1 MTHQEIN
8 HIKQSAPQIEEVI
21 GRYVQLTRKGKS
33 LLGLCPFHED
43 HHPSLVVNQEKQY
56 FTCFACGEKGD
67 VIHFL
72 QKIEGLSFKEAVK
85 QLTVD
90 RGQLTGDRRQGGVKT
105 VKKDKKQLPADSD
118 AKQLSTVPCQ
128 LSTVPCQLLLEKNL
142 EFFSSLLPA
151 ASGDS
156 DLTPTWL
163 DFEVGTSPAMVAGE
177 WKAMRNR
184 LVFPIR
190 DEEGILVGF
199 GARRLTEAPGSPK
212 YINSPTS
219 ELYRKNELLYG
230 LNIARKAIREKGYAI
245 LVEGYKDVLAM
256 HAAGFGNT
264 VALCGTAL
272 CDGHIALLKKYTSR
286 VLVMLDADMAGRNAS
301 EKAVSLLRM
310 QGIRAYGVELPE
322 GEDPDSLFRL
332 WGKERF
338 TGYLRKK
345 LAEDSPSEEALL
357 LERIRTGIQ
366 TLSGITDM
374 TERMQALRR
383 LNTGIAHLTGLSQ
396 RQKRPAIMDWRWA

>member
-8 HIKQSAPQIEEVI
+8 NIKQSAPQIEEVI

-43 HHPSLVVNQEKQY
+43 HHPSLSVNPEKQY

-72 QKIEGLSFKEAVK
+72 QKIERVSFGEAVK
-85 QLTVD
+85 KLKIENGKLKIKSEVKPEVKLTK
-90 RGQLTGDRRQGGVKT
+90 RACETE
-105 VKKDKKQLPADSD
+105 KQNFL
-118 AKQLSTVPCQ
+118 
-128 LSTVPCQLLLEKNL
+128 
-142 EFFSSLLPA
+142 FFASLLPA

-163 DFEVGTSPAMVAGE
+163 DFGVGTSPAMVVGE

-199 GARRLTEAPGSPK
+199 GARRLTETSGSPK

-219 ELYRKNELLYG
+219 ELYRKNEILYG
-230 LNIARKAIREKGYAI
+230 LHIARKVIREKQYAI

-256 HAAGFGNT
+256 HAAGFRNT

-286 VLVMLDADMAGRNAS
+286 VQVMLDADTAGRKAS
-301 EKAVSLLRM
+301 EKAVYLLRM

-332 WGKERF
+332 WGKDRF

-345 LAEDSPSEEALL
+345 LVQDSPSEEALL

-366 TLSGITDM
+366 TLSGITD
-374 TERMQALRR
+374 TTDRMQALRR
-383 LNTGIAHLTGLSQ
+383 LNIGIAHLAGLSR
-396 RQKRPAIMDWRWA
+396 RQKRPATMDWRWV

>member
-8 HIKQSAPQIEEVI
+8 NIKQSAPQIEEVI
-21 GRYVQLTRKGKS
+21 GRYVQPTRKGKS

-43 HHPSLVVNQEKQY
+43 HHPSLSVNPEKQY

-72 QKIEGLSFKEAVK
+72 QKIEGLSFGEAMKKLKIENGKLKIKSEVK
-85 QLTVD
+85 PEVKLTKRVCE
-90 RGQLTGDRRQGGVKT
+90 TE
-105 VKKDKKQLPADSD
+105 KQN
-118 AKQLSTVPCQ
+118 
-128 LSTVPCQLLLEKNL
+128 LL
-142 EFFSSLLPA
+142 FFSSLLPA

-163 DFEVGTSPAMVAGE
+163 DFGVGTSPAMVVGE

-199 GARRLTEAPGSPK
+199 GARRLTETSGSPK

-219 ELYRKNELLYG
+219 ELYRKNEILYG
-230 LNIARKAIREKGYAI
+230 LHIARKVIREKQYAI

-256 HAAGFGNT
+256 HAAGFRNT

-286 VLVMLDADMAGRNAS
+286 VLVMLDADTAGRKAS
-301 EKAVSLLRM
+301 EKAVYLLRM

-332 WGKERF
+332 WGKDRF

-345 LAEDSPSEEALL
+345 LVQDSPSEEALL

-366 TLSGITDM
+366 TLSGITD
-374 TERMQALRR
+374 TTDRMQALRR
-383 LNTGIAHLTGLSQ
+383 LNIGIAHLAGLSR
-396 RQKRPAIMDWRWA
+396 RQKRPATMDWRWV

>member
-1 MTHQEIN
+1 MTYQEIN
-8 HIKQSAPQIEEVI
+8 NIKQSAPQIEEVI

-43 HHPSLVVNQEKQY
+43 HHPSLSVNPEKQY

-72 QKIEGLSFKEAVK
+72 QKIEGVSFGEAVRK
-85 QLTVD
+85 
-90 RGQLTGDRRQGGVKT
+90 LTGDKGQMT
-105 VKKDKKQLPADSD
+105 VNRKRPTGDRD
-118 AKQLSTVPCQ
+118 AKQLSTVTCQ
-128 LSTVPCQLLLEKNL
+128 LSTESFLDL
-142 EFFSSLLPA
+142 LLPA

-163 DFEVGTSPAMVAGE
+163 DFEVGTSPAMVSGE

-190 DEEGILVGF
+190 NEEGMLVGF
-199 GARRLTEAPGSPK
+199 GARRLTETPGSPK

-219 ELYRKNELLYG
+219 ELYRKNEILYG
-230 LNIARKAIREKGYAI
+230 LHTARKAISEKQYAI

-256 HAAGFGNT
+256 HAAGFSNT

-286 VLVMLDADMAGRNAS
+286 VLVMLDADTAGRNAS

-310 QGIRAYGVELPE
+310 QGIRAHGVELPE

-332 WGKERF
+332 WGKDRF
-338 TGYLRKK
+338 TGYLREM
-345 LAEDSPSEEALL
+345 LVQDSPSEEVLL

-366 TLSGITDM
+366 TLSGITDT

-383 LNTGIAHLTGLSQ
+383 LNIGIAHLAGLSR
-396 RQKRPAIMDWRWA
+396 RQKRPATMDWRWV

>member
-8 HIKQSAPQIEEVI
+8 NIKQSAPQIEEVI

-43 HHPSLVVNQEKQY
+43 HHPSLSVNPEKQY

-72 QKIEGLSFKEAVK
+72 QKIERVSFGEAVK
-85 QLTVD
+85 KLKIENGKLKIKSEVKPEVKLTKRVCE
-90 RGQLTGDRRQGGVKT
+90 TE
-105 VKKDKKQLPADSD
+105 KQN
-118 AKQLSTVPCQ
+118 
-128 LSTVPCQLLLEKNL
+128 LL
-142 EFFSSLLPA
+142 FFSSLLPA

-163 DFEVGTSPAMVAGE
+163 DFGVGTSPAMVVGE

-199 GARRLTEAPGSPK
+199 GARRLTETSGSPK

-219 ELYRKNELLYG
+219 ELYRKNEILYG
-230 LNIARKAIREKGYAI
+230 LHIARKVIREKQYAI

-256 HAAGFGNT
+256 HAAGFRNT

-286 VLVMLDADMAGRNAS
+286 VLVMLDADTAGRKAS
-301 EKAVSLLRM
+301 EKAVYLLRM

-332 WGKERF
+332 WGKDRF

-345 LAEDSPSEEALL
+345 LVQDSPSEEALL

-366 TLSGITDM
+366 TLSGITD
-374 TERMQALRR
+374 TTDRMQALRR
-383 LNTGIAHLTGLSQ
+383 LNIGIAHLAGLSR
-396 RQKRPAIMDWRWA
+396 RQKRPATMDWRWV

>member
-1 MTHQEIN
+1 MTHQDIN
-8 HIKQSAPQIEEVI
+8 NIKQSAPQIEEVI

-43 HHPSLVVNQEKQY
+43 HHPSLSVNPEKQY

-72 QKIEGLSFKEAVK
+72 QKIEGVSFGEAVK
-85 QLTVD
+85 KLKVENGKMKIKSEVKPEIKLTKSVCE
-90 RGQLTGDRRQGGVKT
+90 TE
-105 VKKDKKQLPADSD
+105 KQ
-118 AKQLSTVPCQ
+118 
-128 LSTVPCQLLLEKNL
+128 NL
-142 EFFSSLLPA
+142 QFFSSLLPA

-163 DFEVGTSPAMVAGE
+163 DFGVGTSPAMVVGE

-199 GARRLTEAPGSPK
+199 GARRLTEVPGSPK

-219 ELYRKNELLYG
+219 ELYRKNEILYG
-230 LNIARKAIREKGYAI
+230 LHIARKAIREKQYAI

-256 HAAGFGNT
+256 HAAGFSNT

-272 CDGHIALLKKYTSR
+272 CDGHIVLLKKYTSR
-286 VLVMLDADMAGRNAS
+286 VLVMLDADTAGRKAS

-310 QGIRAYGVELPE
+310 QGIRAYGIELPE

-332 WGKERF
+332 WGKDRF

-345 LAEDSPSEEALL
+345 VVQDSPSEEALL

-366 TLSGITDM
+366 TLSGITD
-374 TERMQALRR
+374 TTQRMQALHR
-383 LNTGIAHLTGLSQ
+383 LNIGIAHLTGLSR
-396 RQKRPAIMDWRWA
+396 RQKRPATMDWRWV

>member
-8 HIKQSAPQIEEVI
+8 NIKQSAPQIEEVI

-43 HHPSLVVNQEKQY
+43 HHPSLSVNPEKQY

-72 QKIEGLSFKEAVK
+72 QKIEGLSFGEAMKKLKIENGKLKIKSEVK
-85 QLTVD
+85 PEVKLTKRVCETEK
-90 RGQLTGDRRQGGVKT
+90 RN
-105 VKKDKKQLPADSD
+105 
-118 AKQLSTVPCQ
+118 
-128 LSTVPCQLLLEKNL
+128 LL
-142 EFFSSLLPA
+142 FFSSLLPA

-163 DFEVGTSPAMVAGE
+163 DFGVGTSPAMVVGE

-199 GARRLTEAPGSPK
+199 GARRLTETSGSPK

-219 ELYRKNELLYG
+219 ELYRKNEILYG
-230 LNIARKAIREKGYAI
+230 LHIARKVIREKQYAI

-256 HAAGFGNT
+256 HAAGFRNT

-286 VLVMLDADMAGRNAS
+286 VLVMLDADTAGRKAS
-301 EKAVSLLRM
+301 EKAVYLLRM

-332 WGKERF
+332 WGKDRF

-345 LAEDSPSEEALL
+345 LVQDSPSEEALL

-366 TLSGITDM
+366 TLSGITD
-374 TERMQALRR
+374 TTDRMQALRR
-383 LNTGIAHLTGLSQ
+383 LNIGIAHLAGLSR
-396 RQKRPAIMDWRWA
+396 RQKRPATMDWRWV

>member
-1 MTHQEIN
+1 MTHQDIN
-8 HIKQSAPQIEEVI
+8 NIKQSAPQIEEVI

-43 HHPSLVVNQEKQY
+43 HHPSLSVNLEKQY

-72 QKIEGLSFKEAVK
+72 QKIERVSFGEAVK
-85 QLTVD
+85 KLKIENGKLKIKSEVKPEVKLTKRVCE
-90 RGQLTGDRRQGGVKT
+90 TE
-105 VKKDKKQLPADSD
+105 KQN
-118 AKQLSTVPCQ
+118 
-128 LSTVPCQLLLEKNL
+128 LL
-142 EFFSSLLPA
+142 FFSSLLPA

-163 DFEVGTSPAMVAGE
+163 DFGVGTSPAMVVGE

-199 GARRLTEAPGSPK
+199 GARRLTEVPGSPK

-286 VLVMLDADMAGRNAS
+286 VLVMLDADTAGRNAS

-383 LNTGIAHLTGLSQ
+383 LNTGIAYLTGLSQ
-396 RQKRPAIMDWRWA
+396 RQKRPATMDWRWV

>member
-8 HIKQSAPQIEEVI
+8 NIKQSAPQIEEVI

-43 HHPSLVVNQEKQY
+43 HHPSLSVNPEKQY

-72 QKIEGLSFKEAVK
+72 QKIERVSFGEAVK
-85 QLTVD
+85 KLKIEN
-90 RGQLTGDRRQGGVKT
+90 GKLKIKSEVKPE
-105 VKKDKKQLPADSD
+105 VKLIKRVCETEKQN
-118 AKQLSTVPCQ
+118 
-128 LSTVPCQLLLEKNL
+128 LL
-142 EFFSSLLPA
+142 FFASLLPA

-163 DFEVGTSPAMVAGE
+163 DFGVGTSPAMVVGE

-199 GARRLTEAPGSPK
+199 GARRLTETSGSPK

-219 ELYRKNELLYG
+219 ELYRKNEILYG
-230 LNIARKAIREKGYAI
+230 LHIARKVIREKQYAI

-256 HAAGFGNT
+256 HAAGFRNT

-286 VLVMLDADMAGRNAS
+286 VQVMLDADTAGRKAS
-301 EKAVSLLRM
+301 EKAVYLLRM

-332 WGKERF
+332 WGKDRF

-345 LAEDSPSEEALL
+345 LVQDSPSEEALL

-366 TLSGITDM
+366 TLSGITD
-374 TERMQALRR
+374 TTDRMQALRR
-383 LNTGIAHLTGLSQ
+383 LNIGIAHLAGLSR
-396 RQKRPAIMDWRWA
+396 RQKRPATMDWRWV

>member
-8 HIKQSAPQIEEVI
+8 NIKQSAPQIEEVI

-43 HHPSLVVNQEKQY
+43 HHPSLSVNPEKQY

-72 QKIEGLSFKEAVK
+72 QKIEGLSFGEAMKKLKIEIGKLTIKSEVK
-85 QLTVD
+85 PEVKLTKRVCETEK
-90 RGQLTGDRRQGGVKT
+90 RN
-105 VKKDKKQLPADSD
+105 
-118 AKQLSTVPCQ
+118 
-128 LSTVPCQLLLEKNL
+128 LL
-142 EFFSSLLPA
+142 FFSSLLPA

-163 DFEVGTSPAMVAGE
+163 DFGVGTSPAMVVGE

-199 GARRLTEAPGSPK
+199 GARRLTETSGSPK

-219 ELYRKNELLYG
+219 ELYRKNEILYG
-230 LNIARKAIREKGYAI
+230 LHIARKVIREKQYAI

-256 HAAGFGNT
+256 HAAGFRNT

-286 VLVMLDADMAGRNAS
+286 VLVMLDADTAGRKAS
-301 EKAVSLLRM
+301 EKAVYLLRM

-332 WGKERF
+332 WGKDRF
-338 TGYLRKK
+338 TSYLRKK
-345 LAEDSPSEEALL
+345 LVQDSPSEEALL

-366 TLSGITDM
+366 TLSGITD
-374 TERMQALRR
+374 TTDRMQALRR
-383 LNTGIAHLTGLSQ
+383 LNIGIAHLAGLSR
-396 RQKRPAIMDWRWA
+396 RQKRPATMDWRWV

>member
-1 MTHQEIN
+1 MTHQDIN
-8 HIKQSAPQIEEVI
+8 NIKQSAPQIEEVI

-43 HHPSLVVNQEKQY
+43 HHPSLSVNPEKQY

-72 QKIEGLSFKEAVK
+72 QKIERVSFGEAVK
-85 QLTVD
+85 KLKIENGKLKIKSEVKPEVKLTKRVCETEK
-90 RGQLTGDRRQGGVKT
+90 RN
-105 VKKDKKQLPADSD
+105 
-118 AKQLSTVPCQ
+118 
-128 LSTVPCQLLLEKNL
+128 LLFLA
-142 EFFSSLLPA
+142 SLLPA

-163 DFEVGTSPAMVAGE
+163 DFGVGTSPAMVVGE
-177 WKAMRNR
+177 WKAMRKR

-199 GARRLTEAPGSPK
+199 GARRLTETSGSPK

-219 ELYRKNELLYG
+219 ELYRKNEILYG
-230 LNIARKAIREKGYAI
+230 LHIARKVIREKQYAI

-256 HAAGFGNT
+256 HAAGFRNT

-286 VLVMLDADMAGRNAS
+286 VLVMLDADTAGRKAS
-301 EKAVSLLRM
+301 EKAVYLLRM

-332 WGKERF
+332 WGKDRF

-345 LAEDSPSEEALL
+345 LVQDSPSEEALL

-366 TLSGITDM
+366 TLSGITD
-374 TERMQALRR
+374 TTDRMQALRR
-383 LNTGIAHLTGLSQ
+383 LNIGIAHLTGLSR
-396 RQKRPAIMDWRWA
+396 RQKRPATMDWRWV

>member
-1 MTHQEIN
+1 MTHQDIN
-8 HIKQSAPQIEEVI
+8 NIKQSAPQIEEVI

-43 HHPSLVVNQEKQY
+43 HHPSLAVNPEKQY

-72 QKIEGLSFKEAVK
+72 QKIEGVSFGEAVK
-85 QLTVD
+85 KLKVGNGKLKIKSEVKPEVKLTKSVCE
-90 RGQLTGDRRQGGVKT
+90 TE
-105 VKKDKKQLPADSD
+105 KQ
-118 AKQLSTVPCQ
+118 
-128 LSTVPCQLLLEKNL
+128 NL
-142 EFFSSLLPA
+142 QFFSSLLPA

-163 DFEVGTSPAMVAGE
+163 DFEVGTSPAMVSGE

-199 GARRLTEAPGSPK
+199 GARRLTENPDVPK
-212 YINSPTS
+212 YINSSTS
-219 ELYRKNELLYG
+219 ELYRKNEILYG
-230 LNIARKAIREKGYAI
+230 LNIARKTIMEKQYAV

-256 HAAGFGNT
+256 HAAGFRNT

-286 VLVMLDADMAGRNAS
+286 VLVMLDADTAGRKAS

-310 QGIRAYGVELPE
+310 QGIWAYGIELPE

-332 WGKERF
+332 FGKDRF

-345 LAEDSPSEEALL
+345 LVQVSPSEEALL

-366 TLSGITDM
+366 KLSDITDT
-374 TERMQALRR
+374 TERIQALRR
-383 LNTGIAHLTGLSQ
+383 LHIGVAHLTGLSR
-396 RQKRPAIMDWRWA
+396 RQKRPATMDWRWV

>member
-8 HIKQSAPQIEEVI
+8 NIKQSAPQIEEVI

-43 HHPSLVVNQEKQY
+43 HHPSLSVNPEKQY

-72 QKIEGLSFKEAVK
+72 QKIERVSFGEAVK
-85 QLTVD
+85 KLKIENGKLKIKSEVKPEVKLTKRVCE
-90 RGQLTGDRRQGGVKT
+90 TE
-105 VKKDKKQLPADSD
+105 KQN
-118 AKQLSTVPCQ
+118 
-128 LSTVPCQLLLEKNL
+128 LL
-142 EFFSSLLPA
+142 FFSSLLPA

-163 DFEVGTSPAMVAGE
+163 DFGVGTSPAMVVGE

-199 GARRLTEAPGSPK
+199 GARRLTETPGSPK

-219 ELYRKNELLYG
+219 ELYRKNEILYG
-230 LNIARKAIREKGYAI
+230 LHIARKVIREKQYAI

-256 HAAGFGNT
+256 HAAGFRNT

-272 CDGHIALLKKYTSR
+272 CDGHIVLLKKYTSR
-286 VLVMLDADMAGRNAS
+286 VLVMLDADTAGRKAS
-301 EKAVSLLRM
+301 EKAVYLLRM

-332 WGKERF
+332 WGKDRF

-345 LAEDSPSEEALL
+345 LVQDSPSEEALL

-366 TLSGITDM
+366 TLSGITD
-374 TERMQALRR
+374 TTDRMQALRR
-383 LNTGIAHLTGLSQ
+383 LNIGIAHLAGLSR
-396 RQKRPAIMDWRWA
+396 RQKRPATMDWRWV

>member
-85 QLTVD
+85 KLKIENGTLKIKSEVKP
-90 RGQLTGDRRQGGVKT
+90 GVKLT
-105 VKKDKKQLPADSD
+105 NPVCETEKFSIFNSQFSI
-118 AKQLSTVPCQ
+118 
-128 LSTVPCQLLLEKNL
+128 EKNL
-142 EFFSSLLPA
+142 QFFSSLLPA

-199 GARRLTEAPGSPK
+199 GARRLTEVPGSPK

-286 VLVMLDADMAGRNAS
+286 VLVMLDADTAGRNAS

-338 TGYLRKK
+338 IGYLRKK

-383 LNTGIAHLTGLSQ
+383 LNIGIAHLTGLSQ
-396 RQKRPAIMDWRWA
+396 RQKRPATMDWRWA

>member
-1 MTHQEIN
+1 MTHQDIN
-8 HIKQSAPQIEEVI
+8 NIKQSAPQIEEVI

-43 HHPSLVVNQEKQY
+43 HHPSLSVNLEKQY

-72 QKIEGLSFKEAVK
+72 QKIERVSFGEAVK
-85 QLTVD
+85 KLKIENGKLKIKSEVKPEVKLTKRVCE
-90 RGQLTGDRRQGGVKT
+90 TE
-105 VKKDKKQLPADSD
+105 KQN
-118 AKQLSTVPCQ
+118 
-128 LSTVPCQLLLEKNL
+128 LL
-142 EFFSSLLPA
+142 FFSSLLPA

-163 DFEVGTSPAMVAGE
+163 DFGVGTSPAMVVGE

-199 GARRLTEAPGSPK
+199 GARRLTETPDSPK

-219 ELYRKNELLYG
+219 ELYRKNEILYG
-230 LNIARKAIREKGYAI
+230 LHIARKVIREKQYAI

-256 HAAGFGNT
+256 HAAGFRNT

-286 VLVMLDADMAGRNAS
+286 VLVMLDADTAGRKAS
-301 EKAVSLLRM
+301 EKAVYLLRM

-332 WGKERF
+332 WGKDRF

-345 LAEDSPSEEALL
+345 LVQDWPSEEALL

-366 TLSGITDM
+366 TLSGITD
-374 TERMQALRR
+374 TTDRMQALRH
-383 LNTGIAHLTGLSQ
+383 LNIGIAHLAGLSR
-396 RQKRPAIMDWRWA
+396 RQKRPATMDWRWV

>member
-8 HIKQSAPQIEEVI
+8 NIKQSAPQIEEII

-43 HHPSLVVNQEKQY
+43 HHPSLAVNPEKQC

-72 QKIEGLSFKEAVK
+72 QKIEGVSFGEAVK
-85 QLTVD
+85 LLGGCYRQQQVMPVTSVTHPLPSLERRKYTPDTAGKQPDVLSFLHMLT
-90 RGQLTGDRRQGGVKT
+90 
-105 VKKDKKQLPADSD
+105 
-118 AKQLSTVPCQ
+118 
-128 LSTVPCQLLLEKNL
+128 
-142 EFFSSLLPA
+142 PA

-163 DFEVGTSPAMVAGE
+163 DFGVGTSPAMVSGE
-177 WKAMRNR
+177 WRVMRNR

-190 DEEGILVGF
+190 DEEGLLVGF
-199 GARRLTEAPGSPK
+199 GARRLTENPDFPK
-212 YINSPTS
+212 YINSPAS
-219 ELYRKNELLYG
+219 ELYRKSEILYG
-230 LNIARKAIREKGYAI
+230 LHIARKAIMEKQYAI

-256 HAAGFGNT
+256 HAAGFRNT

-286 VLVMLDADMAGRNAS
+286 VQVMLDADTAGRKAS
-301 EKAVSLLRM
+301 EKAVFLLKM
-310 QGIRAYGVELPE
+310 QGIRAYGAELPE

-332 WGKERF
+332 WGKDRF

-345 LAEDSPSEEALL
+345 FVQGSPSEEALL
-357 LERIRTGIQ
+357 LGRIREGIQ
-366 TLSGITDM
+366 QLSGITDA

-383 LNTGIAHLTGLSQ
+383 LNIGIAYLTGLSQ
-396 RQKRPAIMDWRWA
+396 RQMRPATMDWRWV

>member
-8 HIKQSAPQIEEVI
+8 NIKQSALQIEEVI

-43 HHPSLVVNQEKQY
+43 HHPSLSVNPEKQY

-72 QKIEGLSFKEAVK
+72 QKIEGLSFGEAMKKLKIENGKLKIKSEVK
-85 QLTVD
+85 PEVKLTKRVCE
-90 RGQLTGDRRQGGVKT
+90 TE
-105 VKKDKKQLPADSD
+105 KQN
-118 AKQLSTVPCQ
+118 
-128 LSTVPCQLLLEKNL
+128 LL
-142 EFFSSLLPA
+142 FFSSLLPA

-163 DFEVGTSPAMVAGE
+163 DFGVGTSPAMVVGE

-199 GARRLTEAPGSPK
+199 GARRLTETSGSPK

-219 ELYRKNELLYG
+219 ELYRKNEILYG
-230 LNIARKAIREKGYAI
+230 LHIARKVIREKQYAI

-256 HAAGFGNT
+256 HAAGFRNT

-286 VLVMLDADMAGRNAS
+286 VLVMLDADTAGRKAS
-301 EKAVSLLRM
+301 EKAVYLLRM
-310 QGIRAYGVELPE
+310 QGIWAYGVELPE

-332 WGKERF
+332 WGKDRF

-345 LAEDSPSEEALL
+345 LVQDFPSEEALL

-366 TLSGITDM
+366 TLSGITD
-374 TERMQALRR
+374 TTNRMQALRR
-383 LNTGIAHLTGLSQ
+383 LNIGIAHLAGLSR
-396 RQKRPAIMDWRWA
+396 RQKRPATMDWRWV

>member
-8 HIKQSAPQIEEVI
+8 NIKQSAPQIEEVI

-43 HHPSLVVNQEKQY
+43 HHPSLSVNPEKQY

-72 QKIEGLSFKEAVK
+72 QKIERVSFGEAVK
-85 QLTVD
+85 KLKIENGKLKIKSEVKPEVKLTKRVCE
-90 RGQLTGDRRQGGVKT
+90 TE
-105 VKKDKKQLPADSD
+105 KQN
-118 AKQLSTVPCQ
+118 
-128 LSTVPCQLLLEKNL
+128 LL
-142 EFFSSLLPA
+142 FFSSLLPA

-163 DFEVGTSPAMVAGE
+163 DFGVGTSPAMVVGE

-199 GARRLTEAPGSPK
+199 GARRLTETSGSPK

-219 ELYRKNELLYG
+219 ELYRKNEILYG
-230 LNIARKAIREKGYAI
+230 LHIARKVIREKQYAI

-256 HAAGFGNT
+256 HAAGFKNT

-286 VLVMLDADMAGRNAS
+286 VQVMLDADTAGRKAS
-301 EKAVSLLRM
+301 EKAVYLLRM

-332 WGKERF
+332 WGKDRF

-345 LAEDSPSEEALL
+345 LVQDSPSEEALL

-366 TLSGITDM
+366 TLSGITD
-374 TERMQALRR
+374 TTDRMQALRR
-383 LNTGIAHLTGLSQ
+383 LNIGIAHLAGLSR
-396 RQKRPAIMDWRWA
+396 RQKRPATMDWRWV

>member
-8 HIKQSAPQIEEVI
+8 NIKQSAPQIEEVI

-43 HHPSLVVNQEKQY
+43 HHPSLTVNPEKQY

-72 QKIEGLSFKEAVK
+72 QKIERVSFGEAVK
-85 QLTVD
+85 KLKMENGKLKIKSEVKPEVKLTKRVCE
-90 RGQLTGDRRQGGVKT
+90 TE
-105 VKKDKKQLPADSD
+105 KQN
-118 AKQLSTVPCQ
+118 
-128 LSTVPCQLLLEKNL
+128 LL
-142 EFFSSLLPA
+142 FFSSLLPA

-163 DFEVGTSPAMVAGE
+163 DFGVGTSPAMVVGE

-199 GARRLTEAPGSPK
+199 GARRLTETLGSPK

-219 ELYRKNELLYG
+219 ELYRKNEILYG
-230 LNIARKAIREKGYAI
+230 LHIARKVIREKQYAI

-256 HAAGFGNT
+256 HAAGFRNT

-286 VLVMLDADMAGRNAS
+286 VLVMLDADTAGRKAS
-301 EKAVSLLRM
+301 EKAVYLLRM

-332 WGKERF
+332 WGKDRF

-345 LAEDSPSEEALL
+345 LVQDSPSEEALL

-366 TLSGITDM
+366 TLSGITD
-374 TERMQALRR
+374 TTNRMQALRR
-383 LNTGIAHLTGLSQ
+383 LNIGIAHLAGLSR
-396 RQKRPAIMDWRWA
+396 RQKRPATMDWRWV

>member
-1 MTHQEIN
+1 MTHQDIN
-8 HIKQSAPQIEEVI
+8 NIKQSAPQIEEVI

-43 HHPSLVVNQEKQY
+43 HHPSLAVNPEKQY

-72 QKIEGLSFKEAVK
+72 QKIEGVSFGEAVK
-85 QLTVD
+85 KLKVENGKLKIKSEVKPEVKLTKPVCE
-90 RGQLTGDRRQGGVKT
+90 TE
-105 VKKDKKQLPADSD
+105 KQ
-118 AKQLSTVPCQ
+118 
-128 LSTVPCQLLLEKNL
+128 NL
-142 EFFSSLLPA
+142 QFFSSLLPA

-163 DFEVGTSPAMVAGE
+163 DFEVGTSPAMVSGE

-199 GARRLTEAPGSPK
+199 GARRLTENPDVPK
-212 YINSPTS
+212 YINSSNS
-219 ELYRKNELLYG
+219 ELYRKNEILYG
-230 LNIARKAIREKGYAI
+230 LNIARKTIMEKQYAV

-256 HAAGFGNT
+256 HAAGFRNT

-286 VLVMLDADMAGRNAS
+286 VLVMLDADTAGRKAS

-310 QGIRAYGVELPE
+310 QGIRAYGIELPE

-332 WGKERF
+332 LGKDRF

-345 LAEDSPSEEALL
+345 LVQVSPSEEVLL

-366 TLSGITDM
+366 KLSDITDT
-374 TERMQALRR
+374 TERIQALRR
-383 LNTGIAHLTGLSQ
+383 LHIGVAHLTGLSR
-396 RQKRPAIMDWRWA
+396 RQKRPATMDWRWV

>member
-8 HIKQSAPQIEEVI
+8 NIKQSAPQIEEVI

-43 HHPSLVVNQEKQY
+43 HHPSLSVNPEKQY

-72 QKIEGLSFKEAVK
+72 QKIERVSFGEAVK
-85 QLTVD
+85 KLKIENGKLKIKSEVKPEVKLTKRVCE
-90 RGQLTGDRRQGGVKT
+90 TE
-105 VKKDKKQLPADSD
+105 KQN
-118 AKQLSTVPCQ
+118 
-128 LSTVPCQLLLEKNL
+128 LL
-142 EFFSSLLPA
+142 FFSSLLPA

-163 DFEVGTSPAMVAGE
+163 DFGVGTSPAMVVGE

-199 GARRLTEAPGSPK
+199 GARRLTETSGSPK

-219 ELYRKNELLYG
+219 ELYRKNEILYG
-230 LNIARKAIREKGYAI
+230 LHIARKVIREKQYAI

-256 HAAGFGNT
+256 HAAGFRNT

-286 VLVMLDADMAGRNAS
+286 VLVMLDADTAGRKAS
-301 EKAVSLLRM
+301 EKAVYLLRM

-322 GEDPDSLFRL
+322 GEDPDSLFWL
-332 WGKERF
+332 WGKDRF

-345 LAEDSPSEEALL
+345 LVQDSPSEEALL

-366 TLSGITDM
+366 TLSGITD
-374 TERMQALRR
+374 TTDRMQALRR
-383 LNTGIAHLTGLSQ
+383 LNIGIAHLAGLSR
-396 RQKRPAIMDWRWA
+396 RQKRPATMDWRWV

>member
-8 HIKQSAPQIEEVI
+8 HIKQSVPQIEEVI

-85 QLTVD
+85 KLKIENVTLKIKSEVKP
-90 RGQLTGDRRQGGVKT
+90 GVKLT
-105 VKKDKKQLPADSD
+105 NPVCETEKFSIFNSQFSI
-118 AKQLSTVPCQ
+118 
-128 LSTVPCQLLLEKNL
+128 EKNL
-142 EFFSSLLPA
+142 QFFSSLLPA

-286 VLVMLDADMAGRNAS
+286 VLVMLDADTAGRNAS

-338 TGYLRKK
+338 IGYLRKK

-357 LERIRTGIQ
+357 LERIRIGIQ

-396 RQKRPAIMDWRWA
+396 RQKRPATMDWRWA

>member
-1 MTHQEIN
+1 MTHQDIN
-8 HIKQSAPQIEEVI
+8 NIKQSAPQIEEVI

-43 HHPSLVVNQEKQY
+43 HHPSLSVNLEKQY

-72 QKIEGLSFKEAVK
+72 QKIERVSFGEAVK
-85 QLTVD
+85 KLKIENGKLKIKSEVKLEVKLTKRVCETEK
-90 RGQLTGDRRQGGVKT
+90 RN
-105 VKKDKKQLPADSD
+105 
-118 AKQLSTVPCQ
+118 
-128 LSTVPCQLLLEKNL
+128 LL
-142 EFFSSLLPA
+142 FFSSLLPA

-163 DFEVGTSPAMVAGE
+163 DFGVGTSPAMVVGE

-199 GARRLTEAPGSPK
+199 GARRLTETPGSPK

-219 ELYRKNELLYG
+219 ELYRKNEILYG
-230 LNIARKAIREKGYAI
+230 LHIARKVIREKQYAI

-256 HAAGFGNT
+256 HAAGFRNT

-286 VLVMLDADMAGRNAS
+286 VLVMLDADTAGRKAS
-301 EKAVSLLRM
+301 EKAVYLFRM

-332 WGKERF
+332 WGKDRF

-345 LAEDSPSEEALL
+345 LVQDWPSEEALL
-357 LERIRTGIQ
+357 LERIQTGIQ
-366 TLSGITDM
+366 TLSGITD
-374 TERMQALRR
+374 TTDRMQALRH
-383 LNTGIAHLTGLSQ
+383 LNIGIAHLAGLSR
-396 RQKRPAIMDWRWA
+396 RQKRPATMDWRWV

>member
-8 HIKQSAPQIEEVI
+8 NIKQSAPQIEEVI

-43 HHPSLVVNQEKQY
+43 HHPSLTVNPEKQY

-72 QKIEGLSFKEAVK
+72 QKIERVSFGEAVK
-85 QLTVD
+85 KLKMENGKLKIKSEVKPEVKLTKRVCE
-90 RGQLTGDRRQGGVKT
+90 TE
-105 VKKDKKQLPADSD
+105 KQN
-118 AKQLSTVPCQ
+118 
-128 LSTVPCQLLLEKNL
+128 LL
-142 EFFSSLLPA
+142 FFSSLLPA

-163 DFEVGTSPAMVAGE
+163 DFGVGTSPAMVVGE

-199 GARRLTEAPGSPK
+199 GARRLTETSGSPK

-219 ELYRKNELLYG
+219 ELYRKNEILYG
-230 LNIARKAIREKGYAI
+230 LHIARKVIREKQYAI

-256 HAAGFGNT
+256 HAAGFRNT

-286 VLVMLDADMAGRNAS
+286 VLVMLDADTAGRKAS
-301 EKAVSLLRM
+301 EKAVYLLRM

-332 WGKERF
+332 WGKDRF

-345 LAEDSPSEEALL
+345 LVQDSPSEEALL
-357 LERIRTGIQ
+357 LERIRTGIR
-366 TLSGITDM
+366 TLSGITD
-374 TERMQALRR
+374 TTDRMQALRR
-383 LNTGIAHLTGLSQ
+383 LNIGIAHLAGLSR
-396 RQKRPAIMDWRWA
+396 RQKRPATMDWRWV

>member
-8 HIKQSAPQIEEVI
+8 NIKQSAPQIEEVI

-43 HHPSLVVNQEKQY
+43 HHPSLSVNPEKQY

-85 QLTVD
+85 QLTGD
-90 RGQLTGDRRQGGVKT
+90 RGQGGVKT
-105 VKKDKKQLPADSD
+105 VKKDKKQLPVDSD
-118 AKQLSTVPCQ
+118 AKQLSTV
-128 LSTVPCQLLLEKNL
+128 TCQLLLEKNL

-199 GARRLTEAPGSPK
+199 GARRLTEVPGSPK

-286 VLVMLDADMAGRNAS
+286 VLVMLDADTAGRNAS

-383 LNTGIAHLTGLSQ
+383 LNTGIAYLTGLSQ
-396 RQKRPAIMDWRWA
+396 RQKRPATMDWRWV

>member
-8 HIKQSAPQIEEVI
+8 NIKQSAPQIEEVI

-43 HHPSLVVNQEKQY
+43 HHPSLSVNPEKQY

-72 QKIEGLSFKEAVK
+72 QKIERVSFGEAVK
-85 QLTVD
+85 KLKIENGKLKIKSEVKPEVKLTKRVCE
-90 RGQLTGDRRQGGVKT
+90 TE
-105 VKKDKKQLPADSD
+105 KQN
-118 AKQLSTVPCQ
+118 
-128 LSTVPCQLLLEKNL
+128 LL
-142 EFFSSLLPA
+142 FFSSLLPA

-163 DFEVGTSPAMVAGE
+163 DFGVGTSPAMVVGE

-199 GARRLTEAPGSPK
+199 GARRLTETSGSPK

-219 ELYRKNELLYG
+219 ELYRKNEILYG
-230 LNIARKAIREKGYAI
+230 LHIARKVIREKQYAI

-256 HAAGFGNT
+256 HAAGFRNT

-286 VLVMLDADMAGRNAS
+286 VLVMLDADTAGRKAS
-301 EKAVSLLRM
+301 EKAVYLLRM

-332 WGKERF
+332 WGKDRF

-345 LAEDSPSEEALL
+345 FVQDSPSEEALL

-366 TLSGITDM
+366 TLSGITD
-374 TERMQALRR
+374 TTDRMQALRR
-383 LNTGIAHLTGLSQ
+383 LNIGIAHLAGLSR
-396 RQKRPAIMDWRWA
+396 RQKRPATMDWRWV

>member
-1 MTHQEIN
+1 MTHQDIN
-8 HIKQSAPQIEEVI
+8 NIKQSAPQIEEVI

-43 HHPSLVVNQEKQY
+43 HHPSLSVNLEKQY

-85 QLTVD
+85 QLTGD
-90 RGQLTGDRRQGGVKT
+90 RGQGGVKT
-105 VKKDKKQLPADSD
+105 VKKDKKQLPVDSD
-118 AKQLSTVPCQ
+118 AKQLSTV
-128 LSTVPCQLLLEKNL
+128 TCQLLLEKNL

-199 GARRLTEAPGSPK
+199 GARRLTEVPGSPK

-286 VLVMLDADMAGRNAS
+286 VLVMLDADTAGRNAS

-383 LNTGIAHLTGLSQ
+383 LNTGIAYLTGLSQ
-396 RQKRPAIMDWRWA
+396 RQKRPATMDWRWV

>member
-1 MTHQEIN
+1 MTHQDIN
-8 HIKQSAPQIEEVI
+8 NIKQSAPQIEEVI

-43 HHPSLVVNQEKQY
+43 HHPSLSVNLEKQY

-72 QKIEGLSFKEAVK
+72 QKIERVSFGEAVK
-85 QLTVD
+85 KLKIENGKLKIKSEVKPEVKLTKRVCE
-90 RGQLTGDRRQGGVKT
+90 TE
-105 VKKDKKQLPADSD
+105 KQN
-118 AKQLSTVPCQ
+118 
-128 LSTVPCQLLLEKNL
+128 LL
-142 EFFSSLLPA
+142 FFSYLLPA

-163 DFEVGTSPAMVAGE
+163 DFGVGTSPAMVVGE

-199 GARRLTEAPGSPK
+199 GARRLTETLGSPK

-219 ELYRKNELLYG
+219 ELYRKNEILYG
-230 LNIARKAIREKGYAI
+230 LHIARKVIREKQYAI

-256 HAAGFGNT
+256 HAAGFRNT

-286 VLVMLDADMAGRNAS
+286 VLVMLDADTAGRKAS
-301 EKAVSLLRM
+301 EKAVYLLRM

-332 WGKERF
+332 WGKDRF

-345 LAEDSPSEEALL
+345 LVQDSPSEEALL

-366 TLSGITDM
+366 TLSGITD
-374 TERMQALRR
+374 TTDRMQALRR
-383 LNTGIAHLTGLSQ
+383 LNIGIAHLAGLSR
-396 RQKRPAIMDWRWA
+396 RQKRPATMDWRWV

>member
-1 MTHQEIN
+1 MTHQDIN
-8 HIKQSAPQIEEVI
+8 NIKQSAPQIEEVI

-43 HHPSLVVNQEKQY
+43 HHPSLAVNPEKQY

-72 QKIEGLSFKEAVK
+72 QKIEGVSFGEAVK
-85 QLTVD
+85 KLKVENGKLKIKSEVKPEVKLTKPVCE
-90 RGQLTGDRRQGGVKT
+90 TE
-105 VKKDKKQLPADSD
+105 KQ
-118 AKQLSTVPCQ
+118 
-128 LSTVPCQLLLEKNL
+128 NL
-142 EFFSSLLPA
+142 QFFSSLLPA

-163 DFEVGTSPAMVAGE
+163 DFEVGTSPAMVSGD

-199 GARRLTEAPGSPK
+199 GARRLTENPDVPK
-212 YINSPTS
+212 YINSSTS
-219 ELYRKNELLYG
+219 ELYRKNEILYG
-230 LNIARKAIREKGYAI
+230 LNIARKTIMEKQYAV

-256 HAAGFGNT
+256 HAAGFRNT

-286 VLVMLDADMAGRNAS
+286 VLVMLDADTAGRKAS

-310 QGIRAYGVELPE
+310 QGIRAYGIELPE

-332 WGKERF
+332 LGKDRF

-345 LAEDSPSEEALL
+345 LVQVSPSEEVLL

-366 TLSGITDM
+366 KLSDITDT
-374 TERMQALRR
+374 TERIQALRR
-383 LNTGIAHLTGLSQ
+383 LHIGVAHLTGLSR
-396 RQKRPAIMDWRWA
+396 RQKRPATMDWRWV

>member
-1 MTHQEIN
+1 MTHQDIN
-8 HIKQSAPQIEEVI
+8 NIKQSAPQIEEVI

-43 HHPSLVVNQEKQY
+43 HHPSLAVNPEKQY

-72 QKIEGLSFKEAVK
+72 QKIEGVSFWEAVK
-85 QLTVD
+85 KLKVENGKLKIKSEVKPEVKLTKSVCE
-90 RGQLTGDRRQGGVKT
+90 TE
-105 VKKDKKQLPADSD
+105 KQ
-118 AKQLSTVPCQ
+118 
-128 LSTVPCQLLLEKNL
+128 NL
-142 EFFSSLLPA
+142 QFFSSLLPA

-163 DFEVGTSPAMVAGE
+163 DFEVGTSPAMVSGE

-199 GARRLTEAPGSPK
+199 GARRLTENPDVPK
-212 YINSPTS
+212 YINSSTS
-219 ELYRKNELLYG
+219 ELYRKNEILYG
-230 LNIARKAIREKGYAI
+230 LNIARKTIMEKQYAV

-256 HAAGFGNT
+256 HAAGFRNT

-286 VLVMLDADMAGRNAS
+286 VLVMLDADTAGRKAS

-310 QGIRAYGVELPE
+310 QGIRAYGIELPE

-332 WGKERF
+332 FGKDRF

-345 LAEDSPSEEALL
+345 LVQVSPSEEALL

-366 TLSGITDM
+366 KLSDITDT
-374 TERMQALRR
+374 TERIQALRR
-383 LNTGIAHLTGLSQ
+383 LHIGVAHLTGLSR
-396 RQKRPAIMDWRWA
+396 RQKRPATMDWRWV

>member
-8 HIKQSAPQIEEVI
+8 NIKQSAPQIEEVI

-43 HHPSLVVNQEKQY
+43 HHPSLSVNPEKQY

-72 QKIEGLSFKEAVK
+72 QKIERVSFGEAVK
-85 QLTVD
+85 KLKIENGKLKIKSEVKPEVKLTKRVCE
-90 RGQLTGDRRQGGVKT
+90 TE
-105 VKKDKKQLPADSD
+105 KQN
-118 AKQLSTVPCQ
+118 
-128 LSTVPCQLLLEKNL
+128 LL
-142 EFFSSLLPA
+142 FFSSLLPA

-163 DFEVGTSPAMVAGE
+163 DFGVGTSPAMVVGE

-199 GARRLTEAPGSPK
+199 GARRLTETLGSPK

-219 ELYRKNELLYG
+219 ELYRKNEILYG
-230 LNIARKAIREKGYAI
+230 LHIARKVIREKQYAI

-256 HAAGFGNT
+256 HAAGFRNT

-286 VLVMLDADMAGRNAS
+286 VLVMLDADTAGRKAS
-301 EKAVSLLRM
+301 EKAVYLLRM

-332 WGKERF
+332 WGKDRF

-345 LAEDSPSEEALL
+345 LVQDSPSEEALL

-366 TLSGITDM
+366 TLSGITD
-374 TERMQALRR
+374 TTNRMQALRR
-383 LNTGIAHLTGLSQ
+383 LNIGIAHLTGLSR
-396 RQKRPAIMDWRWA
+396 RQKRPATMDWRWV

>member
-8 HIKQSAPQIEEVI
+8 NIKQSAPQIEEVI

-43 HHPSLVVNQEKQY
+43 HHPSLSVNPEKQY

-72 QKIEGLSFKEAVK
+72 QKIEGVSFGEAMKKLKVENGKMKIKSEVK
-85 QLTVD
+85 PEIKLTKSVCE
-90 RGQLTGDRRQGGVKT
+90 TE
-105 VKKDKKQLPADSD
+105 KQ
-118 AKQLSTVPCQ
+118 
-128 LSTVPCQLLLEKNL
+128 NL
-142 EFFSSLLPA
+142 QFFSSLLPA

-163 DFEVGTSPAMVAGE
+163 DFGVGTSPAMVVGE

-199 GARRLTEAPGSPK
+199 GARRLTETPGSPK

-219 ELYRKNELLYG
+219 ELYRKNEILYG
-230 LNIARKAIREKGYAI
+230 MHIARKVIREKQYAI

-256 HAAGFGNT
+256 HAAGFRNT

-286 VLVMLDADMAGRNAS
+286 VLVMLDADTAGRKAS
-301 EKAVSLLRM
+301 EKAVYLLRM

-332 WGKERF
+332 LGKDRF

-345 LAEDSPSEEALL
+345 LVQDSPSEEALL

-366 TLSGITDM
+366 TLSGITD
-374 TERMQALRR
+374 TTDRMQALRR
-383 LNTGIAHLTGLSQ
+383 LNIGIAHLAGLSR
-396 RQKRPAIMDWRWA
+396 RQKRPATMDWRWV

>member
-1 MTHQEIN
+1 MTHQDIN
-8 HIKQSAPQIEEVI
+8 NIKQSAPQIEEVI

-43 HHPSLVVNQEKQY
+43 HHPSLAVNPEKQY

-72 QKIEGLSFKEAVK
+72 QKIEGVSFGEAVK
-85 QLTVD
+85 KLKVENGKLKIKSEVKPEVKLTKPVCE
-90 RGQLTGDRRQGGVKT
+90 TE
-105 VKKDKKQLPADSD
+105 KQ
-118 AKQLSTVPCQ
+118 
-128 LSTVPCQLLLEKNL
+128 NL
-142 EFFSSLLPA
+142 QFFSSLLPA

-163 DFEVGTSPAMVAGE
+163 DFEVGTSPAMVSGE

-199 GARRLTEAPGSPK
+199 GARRLTENPDVPK
-212 YINSPTS
+212 YINSSTS
-219 ELYRKNELLYG
+219 ELYRKNEILYG
-230 LNIARKAIREKGYAI
+230 LNIARKTIMEKQYAV

-256 HAAGFGNT
+256 HAAGFRNT

-286 VLVMLDADMAGRNAS
+286 VLVMLDADTAGRKAS

-310 QGIRAYGVELPE
+310 QGIRAYGIELPE

-332 WGKERF
+332 LGKDRF

-345 LAEDSPSEEALL
+345 LVQVSPSEEVLL

-366 TLSGITDM
+366 KLSDITDT
-374 TERMQALRR
+374 TERIQALRR
-383 LNTGIAHLTGLSQ
+383 LHIGVAHLIGLSR
-396 RQKRPAIMDWRWA
+396 RQKRPATMDWRWV

>member
-8 HIKQSAPQIEEVI
+8 NIKQSAPQIEEVI

-43 HHPSLVVNQEKQY
+43 HHPSLSVNPEKQY

-72 QKIEGLSFKEAVK
+72 QKIERVSFGEAVK
-85 QLTVD
+85 KLKIENGKLKIKSEVKPEVKLTKRVCE
-90 RGQLTGDRRQGGVKT
+90 TE
-105 VKKDKKQLPADSD
+105 KQN
-118 AKQLSTVPCQ
+118 
-128 LSTVPCQLLLEKNL
+128 LL
-142 EFFSSLLPA
+142 FFSSLLPA

-163 DFEVGTSPAMVAGE
+163 DFGVGTSPAMVVGE

-199 GARRLTEAPGSPK
+199 GARRLTETLGSPK

-219 ELYRKNELLYG
+219 ELYRKNEILYG
-230 LNIARKAIREKGYAI
+230 LHIARKVIREKQYAI

-256 HAAGFGNT
+256 HAAGFRNT

-286 VLVMLDADMAGRNAS
+286 VLVMLDADTAGRKAS
-301 EKAVSLLRM
+301 EKAVYLLRM

-332 WGKERF
+332 WGKDRF

-345 LAEDSPSEEALL
+345 LVQDSPSEEALL

-366 TLSGITDM
+366 TLSGITD
-374 TERMQALRR
+374 TTDRMQALRR
-383 LNTGIAHLTGLSQ
+383 LNIGIAHLAGLSR
-396 RQKRPAIMDWRWA
+396 RQKRPATMDWRWV